1 MYWLTFSG
9 ATILDAGST
18 PGLRVPRWPSKLSKG
33 FLLFLGCAYLCF
45 DRARHS
51 AHWDSG
57 LLFWCLS
64 NSLLESFYCARSPDS
79 KYLHTS
85 TFDHLELRAQT
96 EFSKS
101 SSLQS
106 KSQPKS
112 IIPLLQRA
120 QFTSQTVPYLARR
133 TILKSFG
140 VIIQSAPI
148 CSGALISVSVRY
160 VYYGLCRPPA
170 CESSAFLTPEWTSR
184 LASTPHFCLGW
195 AYPSLLAPFCAS
207 GLCSFFC
214 FDMLLE
220 SFHCAGIWY
229 SKRAPNVNF
238 AFGVASPF

>member
-18 PGLRVPRWPSKLSKG
+18 PGLRLPRWPSKLSKG
-33 FLLFLGCAYLCF
+33 CICFTFWAVLICALIA
-45 DRARHS
+45 RAILRFGTP
-51 AHWDSG
+51 AFYFG
-57 LLFWCLS
+57 AF
-64 NSLLESFYCARSPDS
+64 ESFYCARSPDL

-112 IIPLLQRA
+112 IVPLLQRA
-120 QFTSQTVPYLARR
+120 QFTSQTLPYLARR

-140 VIIQSAPI
+140 VILQSAPI

-184 LASTPHFCLGW
+184 LASTDDVN
-195 AYPSLLAPFCAS
+195 LLLS
-207 GLCSFFC
+207 S
-214 FDMLLE
+214 
-220 SFHCAGIWY
+220 
-229 SKRAPNVNF
+229 
-238 AFGVASPF
+238 